1 MRKMDINDLIIEN
14 VISAEIVFENGGK
27 WDVTDSVINELTE
40 IEIIQQKEPIF
51 TLNKKLI

>member
-27 WDVTDSVINELTE
+27 WDVTDSVVNELTE
-40 IEIIQQKEPIF
+40 IEIIQQKEPIL

>member
-27 WDVTDSVINELTE
+27 WDVTDSVVNELTE